1 MPSDAAIAPVNPLA
15 AVAPATAALPA
26 AQRQPATGESAS
38 FAALVEGG
46 EAGGTT
52 GETSLPINLLPPG
65 FAETPAPAAET
76 PATPTPAAPV
86 VRPANDVT
94 LAAPTQT
101 PPQTLGDANSL
112 PDLAL
117 PVEPAA
123 PELPVELAEALPAEA
138 QPDDAPDVVDAGV
151 PPVLADAD
159 PAILLAQSLPVAPQ
173 PANAAETV
181 AIADA
186 PAPAVGTIGSVAPG
200 KPANDDGLADAS
212 IETDPAMPSVGDPA
226 PKAEA
231 RPTRVTAKPA
241 APGEE
246 TVREAAANPAAPA
259 PTPAADRPGAAV
271 DLAVRTLY
279 QAQPDAAAAPTATA
293 VVQARSGQVGQD
305 VGAVIRREIVSGRE
319 EVTVRLDP
327 PELGRIHIRLSF
339 ESAGQLRAV
348 VATETTAALDLLR
361 RDVHQ
366 LDRALA
372 DAGVQTDA
380 QSFRFDDRQAGS
392 GFGRSGGDQGG
403 NAPSRSQGQSVV
415 ERDDHLPVRQ
425 ALHGRVAS
433 GRVDM
438 IA

>member
-1 MPSDAAIAPVNPLA
+1 MPSDAAIAPVTPLA
-15 AVAPATAALPA
+15 AVAPAAAAAPS
-26 AQRQPATGESAS
+26 AQRQPGAGESAS
-38 FAALVEGG
+38 FAALVDGG
-46 EAGGTT
+46 DAGATT
-52 GETSLPINLLPPG
+52 GEASLPINLLPPG
-65 FAETPAPAAET
+65 FAESPAPAAET
-76 PATPTPAAPV
+76 PATPASPTPA
-86 VRPANDVT
+86 VRPANDLI
-94 LAAPTQT
+94 LAAPART
-101 PPQTLGDANSL
+101 PPQAQGDTDSL
-112 PDLAL
+112 PDLSL
-117 PVEPAA
+117 PAEPAA
-123 PELPVELAEALPAEA
+123 PELPVELAEALPAEG
-138 QPDDAPDVVDAGV
+138 QPDDTQDVADAGASPV
-151 PPVLADAD
+151 PTDVD
-159 PAILLAQSLPVAPQ
+159 PAILLAQSLPVATQ
-173 PANAAETV
+173 QTAVLETV
-181 AIADA
+181 AVTDA
-186 PAPAVGTIGSVAPG
+186 PAPAFGTIGSVVPG
-200 KPANDDGLADAS
+200 QPANDDSLADAS
-212 IETDPAMPSVGDPA
+212 IDANGAMPPPGETE

-231 RPTRVTAKPA
+231 RPARAAAKPMP
-241 APGEE
+241 PGEE
-246 TVREAAANPAAPA
+246 AVREAAANPAAPV

-271 DLAVRTLY
+271 DLAVRALY

-293 VVQARSGQVGQD
+293 VVQARSGQVGHD
-305 VGAVIRREIVSGRE
+305 VGAVIKREIVSGRE

-380 QSFRFDDRQAGS
+380 QSFRFDDRQASS
-392 GFGRSGGDQGG
+392 GFGRSGSDQGG
-403 NAPSRSQGQSVV
+403 SAPSRSQGQSV